1 MKKRKKETVFEGM
14 LAGAKEALAYAR
26 GEADLTQ
33 YKVHIPEDIDVKAIR
48 EAAGLTQEAF
58 ALRYGFNLGR
68 LRDLEQ
74 KRTQSLRAGQRHSEP
89 IPTRNRASPNWLPR
103 FPSPPIV
110 FAHGPALMAPRCH
123 AIPIRGVYWAMLMFA
138 FATACRR
145 CAELKRGRR
154 KVKSEVRFDVQF
166 SARLEP
172 RWATFGSEPTM

>member
-48 EAAGLTQEAF
+48 EATGLTQEAF

-74 KRTQSLRAGQRHSEP
+74 KRTRPDSVVRAYLLVIKKNPE
-89 IPTRNRASPNWLPR
+89 A
-103 FPSPPIV
+103 V
-110 FAHGPALMAPRCH
+110 KEALA
-123 AIPIRGVYWAMLMFA
+123 A
-138 FATACRR
+138 
-145 CAELKRGRR
+145 
-154 KVKSEVRFDVQF
+154 
-166 SARLEP
+166 
-172 RWATFGSEPTM
+172 